1 MAKFGNYFE
10 SGMSHVSSFL
20 LCLDSFR
27 KGKNLF
33 IQVSTTPST
42 TTVWPLIVSTASEAV
57 SSSLLSI
64 QENWEKFDITLKI
77 KNGLG

>member
-20 LCLDSFR
+20 LCLAFR

-64 QENWEKFDITLKI
+64 QENWEKFDITLK
-77 KNGLG
+77 N